1 MKKSEMVECLV
12 NHFCDGNK
20 AKFAQMLGLKPQSI
34 NGWISRETFDAE
46 LIYNRIKGVSA
57 EWLLSQEGEMLKQSQ
72 NENVKNSLYEEN
84 LRLRAENDVLRELA
98 GLKKKSDVG

>member
-1 MKKSEMVECLV
+1 MVECLV

-46 LIYNRIKGVSA
+46 LIYNNIKGVSA

-72 NENVKNSLYEEN
+72 NENVKSSLYEEN

-98 GLKKKSDVG
+98 GLKKKSDAG

>member
-1 MKKSEMVECLV
+1 MVECLV

>member
-1 MKKSEMVECLV
+1 MVECLV

-72 NENVKNSLYEEN
+72 NENIKNSLYEEN